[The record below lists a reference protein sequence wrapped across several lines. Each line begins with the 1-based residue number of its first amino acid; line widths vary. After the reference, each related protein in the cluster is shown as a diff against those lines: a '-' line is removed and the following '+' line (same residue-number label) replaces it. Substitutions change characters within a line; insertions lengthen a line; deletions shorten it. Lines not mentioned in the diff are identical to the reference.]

1 MQITAKMTEPC
12 LKITLP
18 YTYSVQL
25 YIDLQADT
33 IRKPYKNSLSGKFNL
48 QFHDNVQCTLYICTS
63 SKYVYITPST
73 ICTVPRI
80 IRIFFPFSIFFSEFF
95 NQFFTIQYY
104 CINWLVK
111 PSNHKLTGIKTES
124 VTVGAAATVYVW
136 FLHARYTRIRVYA
149 RHSVYRL
156 VLIKFSMQARP
167 MLVVIL
173 TIFLIPVTRHHL
185 FVFKHLCQFNN
196 KLCFLDLTIIN
207 FLLIHNDVNASLD
220 HNFFNVKMNYF

>member
-95 NQFFTIQYY
+95 NCKTKQPQANRHKNRVCNGWSSCNGICLVSACQMYSYTSICQTF
-104 CINWLVK
+104 CI
-111 PSNHKLTGIKTES
+111 PFGI
-124 VTVGAAATVYVW
+124 
-136 FLHARYTRIRVYA
+136 
-149 RHSVYRL
+149 
-156 VLIKFSMQARP
+156 
-167 MLVVIL
+167 
-173 TIFLIPVTRHHL
+173 
-185 FVFKHLCQFNN
+185 N
-196 KLCFLDLTIIN
+196 
-207 FLLIHNDVNASLD
+207 
-220 HNFFNVKMNYF
+220 